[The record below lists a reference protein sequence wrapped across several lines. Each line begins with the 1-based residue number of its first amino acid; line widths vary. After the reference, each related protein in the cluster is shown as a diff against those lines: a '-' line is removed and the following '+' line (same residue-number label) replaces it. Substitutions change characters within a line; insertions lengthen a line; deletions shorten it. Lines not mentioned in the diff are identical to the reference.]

1 MRIKICGIT
10 QPDQGRAIATC
21 GATAL
26 GFILVP
32 SSPRYVKIEQ
42 INAITAAIP
51 DKIDFIG
58 VFADEQPEIIQ
69 QIIVKTPLTSV
80 QLHGKESPEYCQRL
94 RQLLPDR
101 EIIKALR
108 IKDRESWEKS
118 AIYFNS
124 VDTLLLDAYHPQLL
138 GGTGHTLDWQ

>member
-10 QPDQGRAIATC
+10 QPDQGQAIANL

-42 INAITAAIP
+42 INAIIAAIP

-58 VFADEQPEIIQ
+58 VFATIQ
-69 QIIVKTPLTSV
+69 M
-80 QLHGKESPEYCQRL
+80 H
-94 RQLLPDR
+94 
-101 EIIKALR
+101 
-108 IKDRESWEKS
+108 
-118 AIYFNS
+118 
-124 VDTLLLDAYHPQLL
+124 
-138 GGTGHTLDWQ
+138 

>member
-1 MRIKICGIT
+1 VNKIKCELKFAASA
-10 QPDQGRAIATC
+10 PDQPGQAIANL

-42 INAITAAIP
+42 INAITSAIP

-58 VFADEQPEIIQ
+58 VFADEQTEIIQ

-80 QLHGKESPEYCQRL
+80 QLHGRDLPNIAKGCGNYYPPGNYQSFTDQRQ
-94 RQLLPDR
+94 RKSGKVSNLL
-101 EIIKALR
+101 
-108 IKDRESWEKS
+108 
-118 AIYFNS
+118 
-124 VDTLLLDAYHPQLL
+124 Q
-138 GGTGHTLDWQ
+138 

>member
-42 INAITAAIP
+42 INAIIAAVP

-58 VFADEQPEIIQ
+58 VIS
-69 QIIVKTPLTSV
+69 K
-80 QLHGKESPEYCQRL
+80 LHQG
-94 RQLLPDR
+94 
-101 EIIKALR
+101 
-108 IKDRESWEKS
+108 
-118 AIYFNS
+118 
-124 VDTLLLDAYHPQLL
+124 TLVAFFH
-138 GGTGHTLDWQ
+138 GFEVFK

>member
-10 QPDQGRAIATC
+10 QPDQGQAIANL

-32 SSPRYVKIEQ
+32 SSPRYVNIEQ
-42 INAITAAIP
+42 INAIIAAIP

-69 QIIVKTPLTSV
+69 QIIFKTPLTSV
-80 QLHGKESPEYCQRL
+80 QLHGSESPEYCQRL
-94 RQLLPDR
+94 RQ
-101 EIIKALR
+101 
-108 IKDRESWEKS
+108 
-118 AIYFNS
+118 
-124 VDTLLLDAYHPQLL
+124 
-138 GGTGHTLDWQ
+138 